1 MTTEFM
7 HVTHFVSNAGIQA
20 AYHDLDQHGETR
32 PPFVLVHG
40 FTGSKLD
47 FADQLDWFTDLARVI
62 AYDQRGHGE
71 SSNHGPYEER
81 RFVADLI
88 SLVDRLELPSID
100 LLGHSFG
107 GMIAMRAA
115 LDHPDRI
122 RSLIL
127 MDTSA
132 GPLQMFPEGVR
143 QRLNALVAD
152 QGCEAM
158 LEAMRSS
165 EPTAPAKLGID
176 FLGESEHW
184 RRIEAKLRQM
194 DSDAFRDIGEY
205 FGKRENLLGRL
216 EQLTCPVTIIVGAE
230 DQGFL
235 APSRAMAAAIPNST
249 LEVIPEAGHSP
260 QYENPTRWRDAVR
273 SHLERAPLH

>member
-1 MTTEFM
+1 M
-7 HVTHFVSNAGIQA
+7 HVTHFVSNSGIQT
-20 AYHDLDQHGETR
+20 AYHDLSQHEETR

-47 FADQLDWFTDLARVI
+47 FADQLEWFSDRARVI

-71 SSNHGPYEER
+71 SSNHGPYEEQ

-88 SLVDRLELPSID
+88 GLLDCMELPSID

-143 QRLNALVAD
+143 QRLNTLVAE

-158 LEAMRSS
+158 LETMRGSK
-165 EPTAPAKLGID
+165 PTAPAKRGID

-184 RRIEAKLRQM
+184 RRIEAKLSQM
-194 DSDAFRDIGEY
+194 DCDAFRDIGEY
-205 FGKRENLLGRL
+205 FGERENLLGRL
-216 EQLTCPVTIIVGAE
+216 EQLTGPVTVIVGAE

-235 APSRAMAAAIPNST
+235 EPSRAMAAAIPNST
-249 LEVIPEAGHSP
+249 LDVIPEAAHSP

-273 SHLERAPLH
+273 GHLERASLH